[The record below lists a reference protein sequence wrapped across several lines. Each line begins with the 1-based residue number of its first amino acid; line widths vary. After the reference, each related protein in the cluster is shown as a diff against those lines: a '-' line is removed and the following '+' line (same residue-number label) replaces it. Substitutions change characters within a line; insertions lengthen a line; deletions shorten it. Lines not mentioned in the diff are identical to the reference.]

1 MAPAD
6 ALLPCK
12 MGTNALLPS
21 MPRIPLPSV
30 PGAQPADG
38 LPTVP
43 GRIDAASLLDGLRGG
58 DAPPG
63 GEGGR
68 RLIDGCREMG
78 EEAAV
83 ACHGCRVGVL
93 GAKLF

>member
-12 MGTNALLPS
+12 IGH
-21 MPRIPLPSV
+21 
-30 PGAQPADG
+30 
-38 LPTVP
+38 
-43 GRIDAASLLDGLRGG
+43 AASLLDGLRGG
-58 DAPPG
+58 DAPG

-68 RLIDGCREMG
+68 RLIGGWREMG
-78 EEAAV
+78 EEVAV

>member
-12 MGTNALLPS
+12 IGH
-21 MPRIPLPSV
+21 
-30 PGAQPADG
+30 
-38 LPTVP
+38 
-43 GRIDAASLLDGLRGG
+43 AASLLDGLRGG